1 MESLEEDLYSVAFR
15 KWKIS
20 PSSKKHGYG
29 PCGILRTFENEFGEG
44 EYWSYFRGNL
54 YAINSFRMKFKKD
67 WILKYRCIEHLC
79 VSFYDEIE
87 GMTQKQ
93 GAPLSVGAISVYLGG
108 EGEEYEAR
116 VSEGASTKGTS
127 ITFSPDYYRTYL
139 QSRFGS
145 VEDMRRAFLEADGRH
160 DMPELVNL
168 LRKARNYKGAGIA
181 AELFYEGVIS
191 EAVATVVQH
200 SSLCPDKRGAERLSR
215 EDRRAIDYICGY
227 IASNLGGDLS
237 CSRLA
242 EELYI
247 GQTKLKAL
255 FKAATGM
262 PPSCYVARERMEEA
276 SRLLVESDS
285 TVAEIGRAV
294 GYAKPGA
301 FTEAFQRDKGCTP
314 TQFRRQRWPNSS
326 EQYAQGGT
334 ACRNSAL

>member
-1 MESLEEDLYSVAFR
+1 MESLEEGLYSAAFR

-227 IASNLGGDLS
+227 IASNLGGRPFLLPS
-237 CSRLA
+237 CRRTIHRADEIKGPLQGSDGDAPILLRRTRAHGGSIQAARRVRLHGSRNRKSGRLR
-242 EELYI
+242 
-247 GQTKLKAL
+247 QTRRIHGSVPKRQGLHAYTVQ
-255 FKAATGM
+255 KAAM
-262 PPSCYVARERMEEA
+262 
-276 SRLLVESDS
+276 
-285 TVAEIGRAV
+285 AE
-294 GYAKPGA
+294 
-301 FTEAFQRDKGCTP
+301 
-314 TQFRRQRWPNSS
+314 
-326 EQYAQGGT
+326 
-334 ACRNSAL
+334 